1 MSWQGPSANNAAKR
15 DGRRKCGNQAK
26 IRGIKKKKLPQKP
39 KGWHCQFFPLIFRTM
54 ANRHLARSVVLQV
67 LFERDS
73 LGGAMTPDEVQSRL
87 SDYAKEFGARESD
100 MPFMK
105 ELLQMVIAKQKE
117 IDGVIEVAAPE
128 WPLEKI
134 AAVDRNILRLGL
146 AELLYADRSQV
157 PEKVAINEAIEL
169 AKSFGSASS
178 SRFVNGVLG
187 AVYVELGEPG
197 KNDGAARKKGGSNS
211 GKMPTE
217 HLAGAV
223 VYARSK
229 GEVYLAFVH
238 DIFGHWTISKGKVE
252 ENEDV
257 RSGAIREIKEEMG
270 LDIKIK
276 EELGVNEY
284 IANDSKIEG
293 GKKRK
298 RVTYFLAE
306 SPFSELKL
314 GPSGGL
320 DDAQWFPL
328 SSVGELNFYDDTLKI
343 IIPAI
348 NALARRNPDPQ
359 KPEIQ
364 ENVEGQ
370 KKVEEKEESH
380 EARVERRGGR
390 RHR

>member
-1 MSWQGPSANNAAKR
+1 
-15 DGRRKCGNQAK
+15 
-26 IRGIKKKKLPQKP
+26 
-39 KGWHCQFFPLIFRTM
+39 M

-73 LGGAMTPDEVQSRL
+73 LGGAMTQDSVFSRL
-87 SDYAKEFGARESD
+87 TDYAKEFGARDSD

-105 ELLQMVIAKQKE
+105 ELVQTVIAKQKE
-117 IDGVIEVAAPE
+117 IDGVIVGAAPE

-146 AELLYADRSQV
+146 AELLYADKTQV
-157 PEKVAINEAIEL
+157 PGRVAINEAIEL
-169 AKSFGSASS
+169 AKSFGGSSS

-187 AVYVELGEPG
+187 AVYVELGEPD
-197 KNDGAARKKGGSNS
+197 KNDGHAGRKKTGA

-229 GEVYLAFVH
+229 GEIYLAFVD
-238 DIFGHWTISKGKVE
+238 DIFGHWTISKGRVE

-257 RSGAIREIKEEMG
+257 KAGAIREIKEEMN
-270 LDIKIK
+270 LDIKIVQQ
-276 EELGVNEY
+276 LGVNEY
-284 IANDSKIEG
+284 VANDQKIDG

-306 SPFSELKL
+306 SPFTEIRL
-314 GPSGGL
+314 GSSGGL
-320 DDAQWFPL
+320 DDAQWFPMAD
-328 SSVGELNFYDDTLKI
+328 VGNLNFYDDTLKI

-348 NALARRNPDPQ
+348 NILAQ
-359 KPEIQ
+359 KE
-364 ENVEGQ
+364 
-370 KKVEEKEESH
+370 KK
-380 EARVERRGGR
+380 
-390 RHR
+390 